1 MGKHSSKKSINLP
14 CNQLQVLK
22 NTQTKLSFKPKNEN
36 PVQFELPLKGNNSG
50 SEIQPPSSNL
60 AIYQSLPF
68 IISDSSTQTQPVSSS
83 FPVDQSQFLNVS
95 SSNSKPDIKA
105 ADKVLPEASVN
116 LKNEE
121 VLTSNIA
128 SNKVSF
134 PSLVKVN
141 SDVPTLETD
150 L

>member
-1 MGKHSSKKSINLP
+1 MGKHSSKRSINLP

-68 IISDSSTQTQPVSSS
+68 VISDSSSQTQPVSSS
-83 FPVDQSQFLNVS
+83 FAFDQSQFLNV

-105 ADKVLPEASVN
+105 ADKALPDASIN